1 MLFRF
6 WVFPDC
12 TFLDIS
18 KSLSEPLPFI
28 VEYPDGQN

>member
-18 KSLSEPLPFI
+18 KLIASIIKNFDPIPK
-28 VEYPDGQN
+28 